1 MLRERPFADTRAP
14 TMPRASRAPNST
26 SCVAALILLLIRCF
40 VQCAALEPSSE
51 VHLGTN
57 ATAQTGL
64 HPAPPPPLAG
74 TFAALRSLDAS
85 YDGQGH
91 WQPPVQPNAFPA
103 LLGAAPIG
111 AARSFA
117 RGVATA
123 TVDLELPQPREG
135 RAPARAWAFDSP
147 RAK

>member
-1 MLRERPFADTRAP
+1 
-14 TMPRASRAPNST
+14 MP
-26 SCVAALILLLIRCF
+26 AALRAFL
-40 VQCAALEPSSE
+40 
-51 VHLGTN
+51 N

-91 WQPPVQPNAFPA
+91 WQPAAQPNFNPA
-103 LLGAAPIG
+103 LLGAAPVG